1 MHKDIEKILYS
12 EKDIENIVNTIA
24 KQIEKDYNDKDF
36 IMVGLLKG
44 SVAFMVDLMRKV
56 NLDFSIDFIVASS
69 YGSGTVSSGRVN
81 IFRRIFPSLLRARI
95 FSLLRILSTQAILL
109 TLSQNI
115 SKPRRQNQ

>member
-56 NLDFSIDFIVASS
+56 NLDFSIDFNVASS
-69 YGSGTVSSGRVN
+69 YGSGTVISGRINFHKDISHTVVGKE
-81 IFRRIFPSLLRARI
+81 
-95 FSLLRILSTQAILL
+95 IL
-109 TLSQNI
+109 NV
-115 SKPRRQNQ
+115 

>member
-44 SVAFMVDLMRKV
+44 SVAFMVDLMR
-56 NLDFSIDFIVASS
+56 
-69 YGSGTVSSGRVN
+69 
-81 IFRRIFPSLLRARI
+81 
-95 FSLLRILSTQAILL
+95 
-109 TLSQNI
+109 
-115 SKPRRQNQ
+115 

>member
-44 SVAFMVDLMRKV
+44 ALP
-56 NLDFSIDFIVASS
+56 LW
-69 YGSGTVSSGRVN
+69 
-81 IFRRIFPSLLRARI
+81 
-95 FSLLRILSTQAILL
+95 L
-109 TLSQNI
+109 TL
-115 SKPRRQNQ
+115 